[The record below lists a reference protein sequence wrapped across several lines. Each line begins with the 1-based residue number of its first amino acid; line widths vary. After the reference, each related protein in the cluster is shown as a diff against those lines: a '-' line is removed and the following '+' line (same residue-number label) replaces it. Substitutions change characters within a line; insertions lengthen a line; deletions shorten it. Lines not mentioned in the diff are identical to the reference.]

1 MVKPFKLLS
10 DKPHEFLPFLE
21 GEEIVNVFLCTF
33 GGCDGD
39 AGVISLHFGSGK
51 VFRVSCKNGGAL
63 DARLELRDK
72 KHDRK

>member
-21 GEEIVNVFLCTF
+21 GEEIVNVFLCTR
-33 GGCDGD
+33 DGE
-39 AGVISLHFGSGK
+39 VNTISLHFGSGK
-51 VFRVSCKNGGAL
+51 VFRVSCKGGGVL
-63 DARLELRDK
+63 DAQLELRDK